1 MMVTIATDWMM
12 NMKRQPSEEMKAKI
26 VDFFLKTSV
35 PRILEKE
42 SLEKQKEVIEA
53 K

>member
-1 MMVTIATDWMM
+1 MMVTKATDWMM
-12 NMKRQPSEEMKAKI
+12 IMKRQPSEEMKAKI

-42 SLEKQKEVIEA
+42 KLEKQKEVSQA

>member
-1 MMVTIATDWMM
+1 
-12 NMKRQPSEEMKAKI
+12 MKRQPSEETKSKM
-26 VDFFLKTSV
+26 VEFFLKYSV

-42 SLEKQKEVIEA
+42 SLEKQKEVAQA